1 VAMSDHASMVV
12 LPSLLASVR
21 RTATHIKMEVF
32 PSGAENLWGCRGG
45 TNRYVSLP
53 GRSFVPAIFAIAQ
66 TGLILTV
73 PRGWQR

>member
-12 LPSLLASVR
+12 LPSLLANVR

-45 TNRYVSLP
+45 TNRYVLCP
-53 GRSFVPAIFAIAQ
+53 EEALCQRSSPSHKLA
-66 TGLILTV
+66 
-73 PRGWQR
+73 